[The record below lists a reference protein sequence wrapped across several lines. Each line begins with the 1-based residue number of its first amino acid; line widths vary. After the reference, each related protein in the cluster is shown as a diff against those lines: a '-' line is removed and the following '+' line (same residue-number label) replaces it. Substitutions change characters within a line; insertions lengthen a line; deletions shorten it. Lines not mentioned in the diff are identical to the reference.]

1 VATQT
6 NQSIQA
12 KRQTKDCQPT
22 PRGFSN
28 VRQNGDSTGDG
39 TVSDNI
45 GLSFV
50 YLMCL
55 KFLHFCLVLFL
66 FYPCIFRIVSCITC
80 IYFLKH
86 TQASKL
92 GGELAICPMTIGQG
106 SDA

>member
-1 VATQT
+1 M
-6 NQSIQA
+6 
-12 KRQTKDCQPT
+12 
-22 PRGFSN
+22 PRGISD
-28 VRQNGDSTGDG
+28 VRQNGDSTGEG

-55 KFLHFCLVLFL
+55 SFCIFVLFY
-66 FYPCIFRIVSCITC
+66 FCFIHVFFRIVSCITC

-92 GGELAICPMTIGQG
+92 GGELAIYPMTIGQG

>member
-1 VATQT
+1 M
-6 NQSIQA
+6 
-12 KRQTKDCQPT
+12 
-22 PRGFSN
+22 
-28 VRQNGDSTGDG
+28 RQNGDSTGEG
-39 TVSDNI
+39 TVSDDI

-55 KFLHFCLVLFL
+55 SFCIFVLFYFCFIHVFLEL
-66 FYPCIFRIVSCITC
+66 FHASPVFI
-80 IYFLKH
+80 FLKH